1 MEQRNAKQS
10 LRQTLLS
17 QRPQPSVGLA
27 EQLQAAVAALAAK
40 SIASY
45 QPLYSEPDV
54 SQFNAWAEER
64 FEVYYPRV
72 DGDSLV
78 FAKPPMIAGKFGLS
92 EPTGLQA
99 EISAIDLV
107 LVPALAVDLEG
118 HRLGKGKGFYDR
130 ALLGPTQENLYAVV
144 FDSEVLP
151 QVPSEPHDQQVT
163 GIITPTRAIRIS
175 TR

>member
-1 MEQRNAKQS
+1 
-10 LRQTLLS
+10 
-17 QRPQPSVGLA
+17 
-27 EQLQAAVAALAAK
+27 
-40 SIASY
+40 
-45 QPLYSEPDV
+45 
-54 SQFNAWAEER
+54 
-64 FEVYYPRV
+64 
-72 DGDSLV
+72 
-78 FAKPPMIAGKFGLS
+78 MIAGKFGLS

-118 HRLGKGKGFYDR
+118 NRLGKGKGFYDR